1 MRFSVPEAMLANGR
15 YMRWAM
21 TMHRLKVTNRHSP
34 RSVTVA
40 SRAANPTAGLMRV
53 GDGIDDS
60 RRSARAQS

>member
-34 RSVTVA
+34 KSVTVP
-40 SRAANPTAGLMRV
+40 SRTANPTTGLVRG
-53 GDGIDDS
+53 GDRSDDS
-60 RRSARAQS
+60 RRGSRAQS